1 MTLLDL
7 YKIKIKGQQE
17 TVSSNEVAQV
27 SGIAYQVL
35 QKTGT
40 HFYSCIL
47 DLKNDQKIINPPKKI
62 T

>member
-35 QKTGT
+35 QKTAT
-40 HFYSCIL
+40 HFYSCNL
-47 DLKNDQKIINPPKKI
+47 DPKNDQKNY
-62 T
+62 

>member
-7 YKIKIKGQQE
+7 YKRQIKSQQE

-27 SGIAYQVL
+27 SGIAYQAL

-40 HFYSCIL
+40 HFNCLNSS
-47 DLKNDQKIINPPKKI
+47 